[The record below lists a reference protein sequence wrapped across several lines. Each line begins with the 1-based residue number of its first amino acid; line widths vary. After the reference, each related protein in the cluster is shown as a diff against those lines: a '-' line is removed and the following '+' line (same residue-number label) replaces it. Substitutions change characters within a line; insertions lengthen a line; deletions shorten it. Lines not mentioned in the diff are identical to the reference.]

1 MRSIVAVISI
11 LINFCSCLAQCFE
24 TNFAFN
30 EGESISYEVYYNWGF
45 IWLNAGYV
53 EFNVKEGNYHNRDI
67 YYLDAFG
74 TTYKS
79 YDWFFKVRDHY
90 QCYLDKETLR
100 PLWFHRENYE
110 GGFEVDNKYFYNYQ
124 ENQVYTYTQNTDQ
137 PFIKDTVQ
145 IDPCTFDLLSIIY
158 YARNLDFTGL
168 KTGDSIPVTTI
179 IDNEI
184 YHLYIRYLGKET
196 ITSRSGEK
204 YRCIKFSALLVEGT
218 IFKEGEDLFAWVSD
232 DKNRIPILVDAKIL
246 VGSVKAYL
254 AKTKGLRNPGIS
266 LVE

>member
-1 MRSIVAVISI
+1 M
-11 LINFCSCLAQCFE
+11 
-24 TNFAFN
+24 
-30 EGESISYEVYYNWGF
+30 
-45 IWLNAGYV
+45 
-53 EFNVKEGNYHNRDI
+53 
-67 YYLDAFG
+67 
-74 TTYKS
+74 
-79 YDWFFKVRDHY
+79 RDHY